1 MLFPLLL
8 YSVHA
13 INYRKPA
20 FFILFNTKNDNGLI
34 VVNIVKYVSIM
45 SLLKVTKAQKQSLAV
60 ATVLA
65 VIVAVWFLKG
75 YLILIAVA
83 AIVAYLFTPVYNW
96 LRSHGRSEGQ
106 AGVITFFATLLAVIV
121 PAIIVVSI
129 TVLQIGSLVNDI
141 SSQNYSANIDE
152 FLNDAVNYVNGV
164 FDNLG
169 VSVEL
174 TTQQVTETITSGIE
188 AFGKSLAS
196 SILSSIS
203 GVFAAITTAII
214 YIYVFMSLLINKD
227 RLRKS
232 LSKLNPLGQEVSY
245 LYFDRMG
252 SMTKATVRGQFIIAL
267 CQGLE
272 SALVLSLAGMNDLF
286 FFFALLLT
294 VLSVIPLGAGIV
306 TIPIGIVM
314 MLTGNV
320 AGGALVIANHL
331 LIVTNIDNILRPRL
345 VPKEA
350 RLDSALMMLSVFSG
364 LAYFGFV
371 GIVLGPVLMIVIV
384 TTIQMFM
391 EVYRDTAS
399 LSKKESLDKPD
410 KNILRSL
417 YKKISRA

>member
-1 MLFPLLL
+1 
-8 YSVHA
+8 
-13 INYRKPA
+13 
-20 FFILFNTKNDNGLI
+20 
-34 VVNIVKYVSIM
+34 M
-45 SLLKVTKAQKQSLAV
+45 SLLKVTKTQKQSLAI
-60 ATVLA
+60 ATILA

-75 YLILIAVA
+75 YLILIAIA

-96 LRSHGRSEGQ
+96 LRNHGRSEGQ

-121 PAIIVVSI
+121 PAMIVVSI
-129 TVLQIGSLVNDI
+129 TALQVSSLVKDI
-141 SSQNYSANIDE
+141 STENYSSNMSE
-152 FLNDAVNYVNGV
+152 FLNNSVDNVN
-164 FDNLG
+164 NLLERFG
-169 VSVEL
+169 ISTQL
-174 TTQQVTETITSGIE
+174 TTAQVTETLS
-188 AFGKSLAS
+188 S
-196 SILSSIS
+196 SIEVFSKTVADKIISSIS

-272 SALVLSLAGMNDLF
+272 SAFILSIAGLNDLF

-294 VLSVIPLGAGIV
+294 VLSIIPLGAGIV
-306 TIPIGIVM
+306 TIPIGVVM

-331 LIVTNIDNILRPRL
+331 LIVTNIDNVMRPRL

-410 KNILRSL
+410 KNFLRSL

>member
-1 MLFPLLL
+1 
-8 YSVHA
+8 
-13 INYRKPA
+13 
-20 FFILFNTKNDNGLI
+20 
-34 VVNIVKYVSIM
+34 M
-45 SLLKVTKAQKQSLAV
+45 SLLKVTKDQKRSLAV

-65 VIVAVWFLKG
+65 VVVGIWFLKG

-83 AIVAYLFTPVYNW
+83 AIVAYLFTPLYNW

-121 PAIIVVSI
+121 PVFIVVSV
-129 TVLQIGSLVNDI
+129 TVLQVGSLVNDI
-141 SSQNYSANIDE
+141 STENYSTNMSE
-152 FLNDAVNYVNGV
+152 FLNNSVDNVN
-164 FDNLG
+164 NLLDRLG
-169 VSVEL
+169 ITAQL
-174 TTQQVTETITSGIE
+174 TTQQVTETISTSIE
-188 AFGKSLAS
+188 TFSKTIATN
-196 SILSSIS
+196 IISSIS

-272 SALVLSLAGMNDLF
+272 SAFILSIAGLNDLF

-294 VLSVIPLGAGIV
+294 VLSIIPLGAGIV

-314 MLTGNV
+314 ILTGNV
-320 AGGALVIANHL
+320 WGGALVIANHL
-331 LIVTNIDNILRPRL
+331 LVVTNIDNVMRPRL

-399 LSKKESLDKPD
+399 LSKKGSLDKPD
-410 KNILRSL
+410 KNILRSI